1 VAAAVAMV
9 VAVVAKAA
17 AVINRWLHLHSH
29 FRVSDTKKPCMQ
41 GFFHVGR
48 AQSFF

>member
-17 AVINRWLHLHSH
+17 AVINRWLHQYSH
-29 FRVSDTKKPCMQ
+29 FQV
-41 GFFHVGR
+41 
-48 AQSFF
+48 